1 MSYKDGLQ
9 QMQEKRN
16 EIAELKAE
24 NLKQAER
31 IAELLRAITLKNRAY
46 KVLEKKYM
54 KLRKD
59 KQVDTL
65 RAYIEKIEKQLK
77 KAGLR

>member
-1 MSYKDGLQ
+1 MPELEDWQIESKMDALQ
-9 QMQEKRN
+9 VNAKRLR
-16 EIAELKAE
+16 EIKELK
-24 NLKQAER
+24 
-31 IAELLRAITLKNRAY
+31 RAITLKNREI
-46 KVLEKKYM
+46 KRLESKYM

-65 RAYIEKIEKQLK
+65 RAYIEKLEKQLK